1 MAGLAAGWRDY
12 LSAWEEYRTEADEYR
27 ELDDGR
33 VLVLADVSARGK
45 ASGVELGRMGAKA
58 ANLFHVR
65 ERKVTTMV
73 TYYESERAL
82 ADLGLA
88 AEDNSPRS

>member
-1 MAGLAAGWRDY
+1 V
-12 LSAWEEYRTEADEYR
+12 DEYR
-27 ELDDGR
+27 ELDDER

-45 ASGVELGRMGAKA
+45 ASGVELGEMRAKA
-58 ANLFHVR
+58 ANLFHIR
-65 ERKVTTMV
+65 GHKVTRMV

-88 AEDNSPRS
+88 PDTGSPRS